1 MRTGEYVD
9 QALCVM
15 VVDDEAILRTLLERI
30 LKKEGYEVFPVE
42 SVQAALDTLENTQ
55 IEIVISDINMP
66 GTDGLELLRR
76 IKEDYPG
83 ICVIMM
89 TGYSD
94 AFSVKDVLMLGADD
108 YITKPF
114 KSLEI
119 SMIMERAY
127 WRSLSG
133 KESQVGASTE

>member
-1 MRTGEYVD
+1 MDKALRVLIVD
-9 QALCVM
+9 N
-15 VVDDEAILRTLLERI
+15 EAILRTLLERI
-30 LKKEGYEVFPVE
+30 LKKEGYEVFSVD
-42 SVQAALDTLENTQ
+42 SVQAALDRLENTQ

-76 IKEDYPG
+76 IKKDYPD
-83 ICVIMM
+83 ICVVMM

-119 SMIMERAY
+119 SMIIERAY

-133 KESQVGASTE
+133 KESQVSASTE

>member
-1 MRTGEYVD
+1 MEK
-9 QALCVM
+9 ALRVL
-15 VVDDEAILRTLLERI
+15 VVDDEAILRTLLEGI
-30 LKKEGYEVFPVE
+30 LKKEGYEVSSVE
-42 SVQAALDTLENTQ
+42 SVQAALDKLENTQ
-55 IEIVISDINMP
+55 IEIVVSDINMP
-66 GTDGLELLRR
+66 GTDGFELLRR
-76 IKEDYPG
+76 VKKDYPD

-119 SMIMERAY
+119 SMIIERAY

-133 KESQVGASTE
+133 KESPVGASPE

>member
-1 MRTGEYVD
+1 VEK
-9 QALCVM
+9 ALHVL

-30 LKKEGYEVFPVE
+30 LKKEGYEVFSAE
-42 SVQAALDTLENTQ
+42 SVPAALDMIENTQ
-55 IEIVISDINMP
+55 IEIVVSDIKMP
-66 GTDGLELLRR
+66 DADGFELLRR
-76 IKEDYPG
+76 IKKDYPG

-94 AFSVKDVLMLGADD
+94 AFSIKDVLMLGADD

-119 SMIMERAY
+119 SMIIERAY

-133 KESQVGASTE
+133 KESQVGASPE